1 MLGEYYCLTNGK
13 EHGPYSRL
21 AIEEL
26 LRSGSLDNALIRSG
40 TSVWR
45 TAEEMGLSK
54 SGENPIEVNLS
65 GCRKCGDRI
74 SDTTKSCQR
83 CEPSIPLISC
93 FECSSRIRADATTC
107 PECGAPNESP
117 ERSEARLFTN
127 VPTQLHGGDELSSLR
142 FRQSKQTR
150 NSPRSKMP
158 LIAGL
163 LAAGGVA
170 YWFLAGN
177 FAGNRTDQG
186 TGVVA
191 SRGNQVATGPNSQD
205 TAVAARK
212 SYIPSFASKSD
223 AERDA
228 CYQAAQAIVRVA
240 EVQARYV
247 GEQRAIEQAMD
258 SITEMKGQWCLEY
271 WAVASGR

>member
-13 EHGPYSRL
+13 EHGPYSHL

-26 LRSGSLDNALIRSG
+26 LASGSLDNALIRSG

-54 SGENPIEVNLS
+54 SGESPIKANLS
-65 GCRKCGDRI
+65 GRCKCGDPI

-83 CEPSIPLISC
+83 CGPSIQLISC
-93 FECSSRIRADATTC
+93 FECSSQIRADATTC

-117 ERSEARLFTN
+117 ERSEARLFKN
-127 VPTQLHGGDELSSLR
+127 VPAPPHGGDELSSLR
-142 FRQSKQTR
+142 FRQSKQAR
-150 NSPRSKMP
+150 NGARSKMP
-158 LIAGL
+158 IIAGL

-170 YWFLAGN
+170 YWFIAGN
-177 FAGNRTDQG
+177 FAGNQTDQG
-186 TGVVA
+186 ARVVA
-191 SRGNQVATGPNSQD
+191 SGGSQAATGHNSQS
-205 TAVAARK
+205 TAVAAS
-212 SYIPSFASKSD
+212 SYVPSFASKSD

-247 GEQRAIEQAMD
+247 GEQRAIEQAMN
-258 SITEMKGQWCLEY
+258 SITELKGQWCLEY